1 MTDVTD
7 GLAVRRAS
15 RWPHKTA
22 KFATLAY
29 WWPLIGLDLMSLLRW
44 GFSVASAQRTLRM
57 LVVESIAYLVV
68 WSLIST
74 IAAAAG
80 AGPVER
86 PRRKPNRAGQ
96 EPGSMRASRGR

>member
-1 MTDVTD
+1 MTD
-7 GLAVRRAS
+7 GLAAHRAS
-15 RWPHKTA
+15 RWPRKA
-22 KFATLAY
+22 GKFVTLVY

-44 GFSVASAQRTLRM
+44 GLSEASAQRALRM
-57 LVVESIAYLVV
+57 LVIESIVYLAV